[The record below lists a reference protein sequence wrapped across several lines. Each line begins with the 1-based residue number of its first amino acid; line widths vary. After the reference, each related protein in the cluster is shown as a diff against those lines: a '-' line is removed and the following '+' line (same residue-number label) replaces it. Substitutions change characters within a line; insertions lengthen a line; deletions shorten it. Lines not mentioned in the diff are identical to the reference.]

1 MKTKTALFTIASLM
15 TASVASADVDFGV
28 IYNGLS
34 DSAGNAP
41 ASSMRTVL
49 YVDSNGTGA
58 ADFAGWDGTGW
69 LPDASDLL
77 IFDDEFTGDGDGYE
91 AAFTAPDSFAV
102 VDALSLGT
110 VSKAVATSTGE
121 SVADAGDAVWL
132 LWFPNL
138 ALSASEAGAGTSF
151 GAVQVGIVPE
161 GNFGLVS
168 PFVEPSTPTNAAF
181 STVPEPS
188 SLALLG
194 LGGLAMLR
202 RRRG

>member
-1 MKTKTALFTIASLM
+1 MKTKTALLTFASLM
-15 TASVASADVDFGV
+15 TASVATADVDFGV
-28 IYNGLS
+28 IYGGLN

-58 ADFAGWDGTGW
+58 ADFASWDGTGW

-77 IFDDEFTGDGDGYE
+77 IFDDQFTGDGNGYE

-102 VDALSLGT
+102 IDALSDAT
-110 VSKAVATSTGE
+110 VSIAVGTSTGE

-138 ALSASEAGAGTSF
+138 ALSATEAGAGTSF
-151 GAVQVGIVPE
+151 GAVQVGVVPE
-161 GNFGLVS
+161 NNFGLVS
-168 PFVEPSTPTNAAF
+168 PFIETPTNAEF
-181 STVPEPS
+181 TTVPEPS